1 MQSYMHMRCQAQQLD
16 SYSSARHCSTPAR
29 QLVQLDRP
37 RQTSTDLDRPRQT
50 STPRHMESGSTG
62 STVTRQARQ
71 ARPRQ
76 HLDSASTEPRQL
88 DSSTARA
95 QCTVVRS
102 IRAGR
107 GDTPQRQRTRS
118 NTRHNAQPR
127 PPVSGPAGARPRRGE
142 LGCVVRDVAV
152 RVRRPPAAVS
162 SVLRRELSMTRL
174 CKPTRRHDSV
184 SYYSSD
190 RTPSR
195 PFGTRARVELVY
207 CCTQYWRPPPQL

>member
-1 MQSYMHMRCQAQQLD
+1 MRVRVLHAKL
-16 SYSSARHCSTPAR
+16 YAYALPGSTAR
-29 QLVQLDRP
+29 QLFISSTLLDSSSTARTA

-152 RVRRPPAAVS
+152 RVRRPPAAVTGI
-162 SVLRRELSMTRL
+162 VRRELSMT
-174 CKPTRRHDSV
+174 V
-184 SYYSSD
+184 
-190 RTPSR
+190 
-195 PFGTRARVELVY
+195 V
-207 CCTQYWRPPPQL
+207 

>member
-1 MQSYMHMRCQAQQLD
+1 MRVRVLHAKL
-16 SYSSARHCSTPAR
+16 YAYALPGSTAR
-29 QLVQLDRP
+29 QLFISSTLLDSSSTARTA

-142 LGCVVRDVAV
+142 LGCVVRDG
-152 RVRRPPAAVS
+152 RGTSRCPGRAVS
-162 SVLRRELSMTRL
+162 SVENYRDGCVNQLATTLSRTTAPTAHRRGR
-174 CKPTRRHDSV
+174 SV
-184 SYYSSD
+184 RVRVSS
-190 RTPSR
+190 
-195 PFGTRARVELVY
+195 
-207 CCTQYWRPPPQL
+207 